1 MSNCC
6 YVVTGAAR
14 RGGAAI
20 VRELHSL
27 GHRVI
32 LHARH
37 SSSEEAHSL
46 CDQLNHQ
53 RTASAELW
61 LTDLGHDFPRPWF
74 ADEVAGIVAN
84 ASQFTPSSLSC
95 FENTLEDDLASHLT
109 GHLRLIRYCLESLKR
124 HQGAIVAIGDT
135 HLNRPNPG
143 YFTYH
148 IAKSALV
155 SAMQVLAV
163 ELAPDVRV
171 NTVMPGSF
179 EWPVNPMPRFSE
191 QERSRIVS
199 AIPLKRNGK
208 FEELARTVRFLL
220 CEATYVT
227 GAMLPVDGGLSLRM
241 EGDLDA

>member
-84 ASQFTPSSLSC
+84 ARFDYP
-95 FENTLEDDLASHLT
+95 DASD
-109 GHLRLIRYCLESLKR
+109 RYGE
-124 HQGAIVAIGDT
+124 
-135 HLNRPNPG
+135 
-143 YFTYH
+143 
-148 IAKSALV
+148 
-155 SAMQVLAV
+155 
-163 ELAPDVRV
+163 
-171 NTVMPGSF
+171 
-179 EWPVNPMPRFSE
+179 
-191 QERSRIVS
+191 
-199 AIPLKRNGK
+199 
-208 FEELARTVRFLL
+208 
-220 CEATYVT
+220 
-227 GAMLPVDGGLSLRM
+227 DGGTRIPCF
-241 EGDLDA
+241 GGHQY